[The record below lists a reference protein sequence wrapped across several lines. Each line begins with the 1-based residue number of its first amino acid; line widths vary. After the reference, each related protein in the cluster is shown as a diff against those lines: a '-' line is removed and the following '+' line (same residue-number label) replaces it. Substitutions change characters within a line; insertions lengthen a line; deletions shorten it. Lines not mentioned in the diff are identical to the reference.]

1 MVGSRLLR
9 SRAFSRGARLLLT
22 RSTPPPFAFDQTGPG
37 GRFYPCRSLPIVRRL
52 AVRPFRSIVSHRLV
66 LALGVVSAGAI
77 LASATLAI
85 AHLRTEAVEHAERRL
100 ADLATVLGEQTA
112 RAVDHIDGLLNAI
125 AQDAL
130 RRAAG
135 GELST
140 GRALHDDLL
149 GRFGH
154 VPQLRALV
162 VLNRTGDMIAV
173 TERFPPPPINNADRE
188 HFAVHRDGTAQGLF
202 LGPPIMGRATGART
216 VPLSRAVRRPTGE
229 FLGVV
234 GAAVNPPYFEALYG
248 SLDLGPA
255 GTIRMYRQDGA
266 VLAAYPA
273 SASVDASAELAAIA
287 SRGAAAGGVV
297 HHPGADGAAER
308 IVAFRRLQAY
318 PLLVAIS
325 AAKADV
331 LGPWRRYAWTFGALG
346 AGAAAFVVGLAA
358 LLARQLRAERALRDE
373 IAGTEARWRFALEGA
388 DHDVFDW
395 DVGSG
400 HFYRSPRYLELLGY
414 AAGEVPEPRPKDEWV
429 HPEDRERIRALREA
443 IAAGRVA
450 QFSEGIR
457 VLRRDGSALP
467 VLMRGM
473 VVERG
478 PDGRGLR
485 IIGTLTDVSAIEAAR
500 GRALDSEARLNGIVQ
515 SAMDGIITV
524 DQDQRIVLFNG
535 AAERLFGCPA
545 DEAIGGSLDRFI
557 PERLRAA
564 HRANV
569 ERFAASGETARRM
582 GDGMDLVALRAD
594 GTEFPVDGSISRVT
608 VAGRTLLT
616 VILRDTSERRRAA
629 EEIARS
635 HAELRGL
642 AAGMHEVREAERTR
656 IARELHDELGQA
668 LTALKMD
675 LEALE
680 ARIPRG
686 QADLFERTAAMRGLL
701 DFTFAT
707 TRRLSADLRPLV
719 LDDLGLAAAA
729 DWLVHGLIKRAKLD
743 CDVHID
749 PSLADLGEPQAT
761 VLFRVLQESL
771 TNVARHSNAT
781 RVEIRLERDGEHA
794 VLTVRDDGTGMEA
807 GAQAKPRS
815 FGLRGIR
822 ERVLVLGGEVEL
834 TSRPGEGTTLRARV
848 PLPAA
853 LQATE
858 AA

>member
-1 MVGSRLLR
+1 M
-9 SRAFSRGARLLLT
+9 
-22 RSTPPPFAFDQTGPG
+22 
-37 GRFYPCRSLPIVRRL
+37 
-52 AVRPFRSIVSHRLV
+52 VSHRLV
-66 LALGVVSAGAI
+66 LALGLVSAGAI
-77 LASATLAI
+77 LASVAFAI
-85 AHLRTEAVEHAERRL
+85 AQLRTEALEHAERRL
-100 ADLATVLGEQTA
+100 ADLATVLGEHTA
-112 RAVDHIDGLLNAI
+112 RAVDQIDGLLDAI

-135 GELST
+135 GDLAA
-140 GRALHDDLL
+140 GRALHDDLR

-154 VPQLRALV
+154 VPQLRALA
-162 VLNRTGDMIAV
+162 VLDRTGDMIAF
-173 TERFPPPPINNADRE
+173 TEGFPPPPINNADRE
-188 HFAVHRDGTAQGLF
+188 HFAVHRDGTVQGLF
-202 LGPPIMGRATGART
+202 LGPPIMGRATRART
-216 VPLSRAVRRPTGE
+216 VPLSRALRRPSGE

-234 GAAVNPPYFEALYG
+234 AAAVNPPYFEALYG

-255 GTIRMYRQDGA
+255 GTIRLYRQDGT

-273 SASVDASAELAAIA
+273 SASADTSAELAAIA
-287 SRGAAAGGVV
+287 SRGARAAGGVAQ
-297 HHPGADGAAER
+297 HSGAAGAAER

-318 PLLVAIS
+318 PLLVAIGD
-325 AAKADV
+325 AKVDV
-331 LGPWRRYAWTFGALG
+331 LGPWRRHAWTFGALG

-358 LLARQLRAERALRDE
+358 LLAWQLRAERALRDE
-373 IAGTEARWRFALEGA
+373 LAGTEARWRFALEGA
-388 DHDVFDW
+388 DHGVFDW
-395 DVGSG
+395 DVRTA

-414 AAGEVPEPRPKDEWV
+414 APGEVPESRPKDDWV
-429 HPEDRERIRALREA
+429 HPDDRERVRALRESLVG
-443 IAAGRVA
+443 GRVA
-450 QFSEGIR
+450 QFSEAVR

-467 VLMRGM
+467 VLLRGM
-473 VVERG
+473 VIERA
-478 PDGRGLR
+478 PDGRALR
-485 IIGTLTDVSAIEAAR
+485 IIGTMTDVSAIEAAR
-500 GRALDSEARLNGIVQ
+500 RLALESEARLIGVVQ

-535 AAERLFGCPA
+535 AAERLFGCTA
-545 DEAIGGSLDRFI
+545 DEAIGGSIDRFI
-557 PERLRAA
+557 PERYRDA
-564 HRANV
+564 HRRHV
-569 ERFAASGETARRM
+569 ERFVASGQTARRM
-582 GDGMDLVALRAD
+582 GDGMALFALRAD
-594 GTEFPVDGSISRVT
+594 GTEFPAEGSISRVT

-616 VILRDTSERRRAA
+616 VILRDTSERQRAA

-635 HAELRGL
+635 HAEMRGL

-675 LEALE
+675 LAALE
-680 ARIPRG
+680 SRLPDGR
-686 QADLFERTAAMRGLL
+686 ADLFERTAGMRGLL

-729 DWLVHGLIKRAKLD
+729 EWLVDGLMKRAKLD

-781 RVEIRLERDGEHA
+781 SVQIRLERDADHA

-848 PLPAA
+848 PLPAR
-853 LQATE
+853 LDSRE

>member
-1 MVGSRLLR
+1 M
-9 SRAFSRGARLLLT
+9 
-22 RSTPPPFAFDQTGPG
+22 
-37 GRFYPCRSLPIVRRL
+37 
-52 AVRPFRSIVSHRLV
+52 VSHRLV
-66 LALGVVSAGAI
+66 LALGLVSAGAI
-77 LASATLAI
+77 LASAALAI
-85 AHLRTEAVEHAERRL
+85 AQLRTEALENAERRL
-100 ADLATVLGEQTA
+100 TDLATVLGEQTA

-135 GELST
+135 GELAT

-154 VPQLRALV
+154 VPQLRALT
-162 VLNRTGDMIAV
+162 VLGRTGDMIAV
-173 TERFPPPPINNADRE
+173 TERFPPPQINNADRE

-202 LGPPIMGRATGART
+202 LGPPIMGRATRART
-216 VPLSRAVRRPTGE
+216 VPLSRALRRPDGE

-234 GAAVNPPYFEALYG
+234 AAAVNPPYFEALYG
-248 SLDLGPA
+248 SLDVGPA
-255 GTIRMYRQDGA
+255 GTIRLYRQDGA

-273 SASVDASAELAAIA
+273 SASAGGSAELAAIA
-287 SRGAAAGGVV
+287 SRGADAAGGVA
-297 HHPGADGAAER
+297 HHSGADGTAER

-331 LGPWRRYAWTFGALG
+331 LGPWRRHAWTFGALG
-346 AGAAAFVVGLAA
+346 VGAAAFVVGLAA
-358 LLARQLRAERALRDE
+358 LFARQLRAERALRDE
-373 IAGTEARWRFALEGA
+373 LAGTEARWRFALEGA
-388 DHDVFDW
+388 DHGVFDW
-395 DVGSG
+395 DVRTA

-414 AAGEVPEPRPKDEWV
+414 AVGEVPESRPKDEWV
-429 HPEDRERIRALREA
+429 HADDRERIRTLRESLV
-443 IAAGRVA
+443 AGRVA
-450 QFSEGIR
+450 QFSEAVR

-467 VLMRGM
+467 VLLRGM
-473 VVERG
+473 VVERAR
-478 PDGRGLR
+478 DGRALR
-485 IIGTLTDVSAIEAAR
+485 VIGTMTDVSAIEAAR
-500 GRALDSEARLNGIVQ
+500 RRALESEARLNGIVQ

-524 DQDQRIVLFNG
+524 DQDQHIVLFNG
-535 AAERLFGCPA
+535 AAERLFGCTA

-557 PERLRAA
+557 PERFRDA
-564 HRANV
+564 HRRHV
-569 ERFAASGETARRM
+569 ERFVASGQTARRM
-582 GDGMDLVALRAD
+582 GDGMALFALRAD

-729 DWLVHGLIKRAKLD
+729 EWLVHGLIKRAKLD

-781 RVEIRLERDGEHA
+781 SVEIRLERDADHA

-848 PLPAA
+848 PLPPAP
-853 LQATE
+853 QARE